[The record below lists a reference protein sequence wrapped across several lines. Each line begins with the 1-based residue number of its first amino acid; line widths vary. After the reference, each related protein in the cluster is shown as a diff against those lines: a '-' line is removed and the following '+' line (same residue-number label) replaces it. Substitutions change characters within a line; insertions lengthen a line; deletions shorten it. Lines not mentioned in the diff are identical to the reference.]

1 MADEIIQA
9 VCSPRIIKIG
19 KRQYRTY
26 ATAPGG
32 GGGGTAPGA
41 GHSYD
46 PAEAEVREDEGG
58 EDWASG
64 LMEGVEAVEQGFRA
78 RIQVPSSL
86 YATNTLSCPIL
97 PAFTRLEDHDDGSA
111 LPATRHSGSAL
122 MEGVV
127 HSFPPN
133 PLLYHGRIVPSYS
146 TF

>member
-32 GGGGTAPGA
+32 GGGGTASGA
-41 GHSYD
+41 HSYD

-97 PAFTRLEDHDDGSA
+97 PAFTRLEDHGDGSA
-111 LPATRHSGSAL
+111 DPATRHSGSAL

-127 HSFPPN
+127 HSFPPT